1 MKNLF
6 SARHG
11 YIKPSDAIITERLTP
26 EIINSICTCYD
37 ELENKFGYG
46 SSCYEDLEEFIWV
59 YFLHQRKN
67 DFYGTYGGRRVVV
80 TTYIKDNTV
89 EWYKKLDMIEFTIRY
104 LYALSKDGYYS
115 YYSKFANEF
124 IKLLNYFFE
133 DLNFGYRIIDKLIVP
148 VTSEVETKTIEEALD
163 KSEDNV
169 RMHLHCALE
178 KLSERPKG
186 DYRNSIKESISAV
199 EAYCRNITGKDTL
212 GNALAEMEHNGLN
225 LPTSLKAAFLKLY
238 GYTNSPDTG
247 IRHPLMDVD
256 VSYVPTA
263 DEAIYMLIS
272 CSAFINYLRKKS
284 IAKA

>member
-6 SARHG
+6 SERHG
-11 YIKPSDAIITERLTP
+11 YTKPSDVIITEKLTP

-37 ELENKFGYG
+37 ELNENLGYKG
-46 SSCYEDLEEFIWV
+46 SHDSYEELEVYLWV

-67 DFYGTYGGRRVVV
+67 DFYRTYGGRRVFV

-104 LYALSKDGYYS
+104 LYALSKDGYNN
-115 YYSKFANEF
+115 YYLKFADEF

-133 DLNFGYRIIDKLIVP
+133 DLNFGYRVLDKIIVP
-148 VTSEVETKTIEEALD
+148 VTTDGEIKSIEEAIET
-163 KSEDNV
+163 SENNV

-225 LPTSLKAAFLKLY
+225 LPASLKAAFLKLY

-256 VSYVPTA
+256 GSYVPSA
-263 DEAIYMLIS
+263 DEAIYILVS
-272 CSAFINYLRKKS
+272 CSAFINYLRKK
-284 IAKA
+284 

>member
-6 SARHG
+6 SERHG
-11 YIKPSDAIITERLTP
+11 YIKLSDVIITERLTP

-46 SSCYEDLEEFIWV
+46 SSEYRDLEEFIWV

-67 DFYGTYGGRRVVV
+67 DFYGTYGGRRVVA

-104 LYALSKDGYYS
+104 LYALSKDGYNRHYLQ
-115 YYSKFANEF
+115 FTGDF
-124 IKLLNYFFE
+124 INLLNYFFE
-133 DLNFGYRIIDKLIVP
+133 DLNFGYRVIDKLIVS
-148 VTSEVETKTIEEALD
+148 VTSEGEIKTIEEAI
-163 KSEDNV
+163 KTSEDNV
-169 RMHLHCALE
+169 SMHLHCSLK

-212 GNALAEMEHNGLN
+212 GNALAEMEHNGLD
-225 LPTSLKAAFLKLY
+225 LPSSLKAAFLKLY

-247 IRHPLMDVD
+247 IRHPLMDID
-256 VSYVPTA
+256 GSYVPTA
-263 DEAIYMLIS
+263 DEATYMLVS
-272 CSAFINYLRKKS
+272 CSAFINYLSKKS
-284 IAKA
+284 VAKA